1 MMMDCSPDGPE
12 EIPEMTPQIRV
23 DHETGM
29 TWVQTPFTVDF
40 VKHSVPDAALWQQEL
55 QQRLAKPRT
64 LRKVV
69 TEPPSFV
76 SPLRNLAATA
86 SSSGFDSDPLIQMTQ
101 TRERK
106 RKTMREMHNEGNGFG
121 VPFTILI
128 SCPNHNWK
136 FCVRTGVN
144 IGSEKDPSRS
154 LPRYHLKTDV
164 VGFEKYFFIS
174 GFGIGR
180 PVDDLGQ
187 SAPASKRKFLMRRET
202 AM

>member
-1 MMMDCSPDGPE
+1 
-12 EIPEMTPQIRV
+12 
-23 DHETGM
+23 
-29 TWVQTPFTVDF
+29 
-40 VKHSVPDAALWQQEL
+40 
-55 QQRLAKPRT
+55 
-64 LRKVV
+64 
-69 TEPPSFV
+69 
-76 SPLRNLAATA
+76 
-86 SSSGFDSDPLIQMTQ
+86 
-101 TRERK
+101 
-106 RKTMREMHNEGNGFG
+106 MREMHNEGNGFG
-121 VPFTILI
+121 VPFTLLGHRLLLVRYKSELFVTSSVCPHQSGNLALGEILDVEDFTCDHFNAQSQQRRILI